1 MSGAYVVDDW
11 RGEREPATPLASGGD
26 KKACCAHATPLRGF
40 FVYRASETSESS
52 KQFTGPSIEGC
63 DPTRWREFTG
73 PWLEERNSIRI
84 LQAHM

>member
-1 MSGAYVVDDW
+1 MA
-11 RGEREPATPLASGGD
+11 A
-26 KKACCAHATPLRGF
+26 RGF